1 MDIKTLATML
11 QTTIGLVMLCIIVF
25 WLWPCVRLDAFRQN
39 LFALRDEL
47 FDYAA
52 TGRISFDH
60 PAYRLLRQSMNGFIR
75 YAHRI
80 SVFQVTMTLFMW
92 KAIRPVEP
100 KYDWT
105 TKWEQ
110 ALASIQDNE
119 VRDKLKEFHAQ
130 VGLMVAE
137 RIVLGSP
144 ILIAFLIVCL
154 VADLCRQG
162 WKSAQA
168 AFSQAV
174 VEAASRAV
182 DPRVLE
188 EEAMRAAA

>member
-1 MDIKTLATML
+1 MDIITLATIL
-11 QTTIGLVMLCIIVF
+11 QTAIGLVMLCIIFF
-25 WLWPCVRLDAFRQN
+25 WLWPGVRLDSFRQN
-39 LFALRDEL
+39 MFTLRDEL

-52 TGRISFDH
+52 AGQISFRH

-80 SVFQVTMTLFMW
+80 SVFQITMTILMW
-92 KAIRPVEP
+92 KALRPVERE
-100 KYDWT
+100 YDWT
-105 TKWEQ
+105 KKWET
-110 ALASIQDNE
+110 ALASIEDDE
-119 VRDKLKEFHAQ
+119 VKAKLKEFHDR

-144 ILIAFLIVCL
+144 LLFTFLIACL

-162 WKSAQA
+162 WKSAQT

-182 DPRVLE
+182 DPRMLE
-188 EEAMRAAA
+188 EEAMRVAA